1 MRTRPLSEL
10 RDSVMASWSDETH
23 EFHQKAAA
31 YFEDIAT
38 KQAEIGASVTA
49 ARKLRKLTQQDL
61 QELSG
66 VNQAEISRIE
76 SGQANPTEETLI
88 KLTSALKFKI
98 QLIPAEDLIPA

>member
-1 MRTRPLSEL
+1 MRTRPFNEL
-10 RDSVMASWSDETH
+10 RDSVMASWSEETH
-23 EFHQKAAA
+23 DFHRKATA
-31 YFEDIAT
+31 YFEDIAA
-38 KQAEIGASVTA
+38 KQAELGASVTA

-88 KLTSALKFKI
+88 KLTSALRFQI
-98 QLIPAEDLIPA
+98 QLVPAEDLAHA